1 MNETKSRQEIPYKI
15 DFKRQLAIF
24 DPSNFSSSN
33 NRIDVIGVGATG
45 SYVVLQLAK
54 LGITNIHVWDADCV
68 EAHNLPNQ
76 LYGIEDIG
84 KPKVEALKEIIY
96 RLTGINIICHKKFVT
111 KDTKDL
117 GQVIFLLTDSMSSR
131 QEIYNGCL
139 KYNPNT
145 QICIETRL
153 AATTGRIYTFNPTD
167 ILDQENWEKTLYTD
181 VVAEKSECGTTI
193 VMGASSSYV
202 ASMAVWQMIKWWSFT
217 NGAADVAPEF
227 ELLLFIAPKFKIVNL
242 NETIEETN

>member
-1 MNETKSRQEIPYKI
+1 MNNEKQEIPYKI

-24 DPSNFSSSN
+24 DPSTFSRSN
-33 NRIDVIGVGATG
+33 NRVDVIGVGATG

-54 LGITNIHVWDADCV
+54 LGITDIHVWDADCV

-76 LYGIEDIG
+76 LYGIDDIG
-84 KPKVEALKEIIY
+84 KAKVEALKEIIQS
-96 RLTGINIICHKKFVT
+96 LTGITITCHKEFVT
-111 KDTKDL
+111 KDTKGL
-117 GQVIFLLTDSMSSR
+117 GQVVFLLTDSMSSR
-131 QEIYNGCL
+131 KEIYDGCL
-139 KYNPNT
+139 KYNLNT
-145 QICIETRL
+145 QLCVETRL

-167 ILDQENWEKTLYTD
+167 MLDQESWEKTLYTD

-217 NGAADVAPEF
+217 NEASDIAPEF
-227 ELLLFIAPKFKIVNL
+227 ELLIFIAPKFKIVNL
-242 NETIEETN
+242 NDAIEETN

>member
-1 MNETKSRQEIPYKI
+1 MNNEVNKQQEIPHKI

-24 DPSNFSSSN
+24 DPNAFSSSN

-54 LGITNIHVWDADCV
+54 LGITDIHVWDADCV

-84 KPKVEALKEIIY
+84 RPKVEALKEIIK
-96 RLTGINIICHKKFVT
+96 RLTGIEITTHQEFVMAET
-111 KDTKDL
+111 QGL
-117 GQVIFLLTDSMSSR
+117 GQVVFLLTDSMASR
-131 QEIYNGCL
+131 KEIYKGCL
-139 KYNPNT
+139 KYSFDT
-145 QICIETRL
+145 QLCIETRL

-167 ILDQENWEKTLYTD
+167 MIEQEGWEKTLYTD

-202 ASMAVWQMIKWWSFT
+202 ASMAVWQMIKWWSFK
-217 NGAADVAPEF
+217 NGAVDLAPEF

-242 NETIEETN
+242 EDAIEE

>member
-1 MNETKSRQEIPYKI
+1 MSEIPNKI

-24 DPSNFSSSN
+24 DPSLFTDDDC
-33 NRIDVIGVGATG
+33 RIDVIGAGATG

-84 KPKVEALKEIIY
+84 KSKVDALKDIIKRLSGIEI
-96 RLTGINIICHKKFVT
+96 NVHKEFVT
-111 KDTKDL
+111 KDTMGL
-117 GQVIFLLTDSMSSR
+117 GKVVFLLTDSMASR
-131 QEIYNGCL
+131 KEIYEWCL

-145 QICIETRL
+145 QLCVETRL
-153 AATTGRIYTFNPTD
+153 AATNGRVYTFNPTD
-167 ILDQENWEKTLYTD
+167 IVDQGNWESTLYTD
-181 VVAEKSECGTTI
+181 ATAEKSECGTTI
-193 VMGASSSYV
+193 VMGASSSYI

-217 NGAADVAPEF
+217 NGKSEITPEF
-227 ELLLFIAPKFKIVNL
+227 ELLVFIAPKFKIINL
-242 NETIEETN
+242 ADEID